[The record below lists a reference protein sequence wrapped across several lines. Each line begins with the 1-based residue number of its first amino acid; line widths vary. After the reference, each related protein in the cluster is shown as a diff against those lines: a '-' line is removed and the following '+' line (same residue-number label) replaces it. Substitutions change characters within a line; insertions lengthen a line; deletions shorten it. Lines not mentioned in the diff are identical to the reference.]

1 MSFLWEGVK
10 QMSAMAGAAALLA
23 GQKTKLR
30 GEIMLVEREVKTRQ
44 QTFGVELYDFVAPL
58 ARSPDFFAANDR
70 MTDVIRGPFLAAQR
84 EIAALMIKRGK
95 LKEELAQAEVARKA
109 AFPAPATTF
118 GEQVLNTGKATAF
131 TANEVKIK
139 TEIGMV
145 DTQIRAHKEDFGE
158 NMFDTLVK
166 LEDEQGWLPTV
177 RDIRTMYD
185 KARQDVDKLKV
196 KADTK
201 EREIATLGTE
211 GDVAAS
217 NFSTTATATPGGMTT
232 AYGSSSSSSS
242 NNALTSTSA
251 HSRPSP
257 LGPQLVVA
265 PAPISAPAPA
275 LALDSNSSHRSH
287 TSGGGGGGGGMFG
300 SASPGYGAT
309 PAPASHGA
317 PPPAAASYGSHG
329 TSAQYVDPFGASPPP
344 LGGSAPAANVAS
356 GLFLGLAGDG
366 GTGSGSSSNVMGAS
380 SAMGTSYG
388 IRKAPPRAHAGP
400 SSSSG
405 PTSTFP
411 DPFAAVPSGSGPAV
425 VDPFAPQPQPQQY
438 SMDPFGSAAQPPL
451 SAASTGVPNDPFS
464 FTQPSLAAASSS
476 TAPALPYDPFKS
488 NFGGGGSSSS
498 SKQDD
503 DPFADLVAS
512 GQR

>member
-23 GQKTKLR
+23 GQRTKLR
-30 GEIMLVEREVKTRQ
+30 GEIMLVEREMKTRQ

-58 ARSPDFFAANDR
+58 AKSPDFFAADDQ

-145 DTQIRAHKEDFGE
+145 DAQIRSHKEDFGE

-185 KARQDVDKLKV
+185 KARQDVDKLKT

-201 EREIATLGTE
+201 EREITTLGTE

-217 NFSTTATATPGGMTT
+217 NFSTTATSAGGMATNTT
-232 AYGSSSSSSS
+232 YGSSNTIS
-242 NNALTSTSA
+242 STSA

-275 LALDSNSSHRSH
+275 LTLDSGSNHSNSGMFASSSHAF
-287 TSGGGGGGGGMFG
+287 GG
-300 SASPGYGAT
+300 A
-309 PAPASHGA
+309 APAAPA
-317 PPPAAASYGSHG
+317 PPPASYGAPAAPYS
-329 TSAQYVDPFGASPPP
+329 DPFGST
-344 LGGSAPAANVAS
+344 PAAAS

-366 GTGSGSSSNVMGAS
+366 SSAANAA

-388 IRKAPPRAHAGP
+388 IRKPQPKSHAST
-400 SSSSG
+400 SSA
-405 PTSTFP
+405 P
-411 DPFAAVPSGSGPAV
+411 DPFASMSSGSGHHSH
-425 VDPFAPQPQPQQY
+425 VDPFAPQPQQY
-438 SMDPFGSAAQPPL
+438 PMDPFGGGAAQQQQQQSL
-451 SAASTGVPNDPFS
+451 SAVPNDPFS
-464 FTQPSLAAASSS
+464 FTQPSLSSA
-476 TAPALPYDPFKS
+476 TAPAALPYDPFKS
-488 NFGGGGSSSS
+488 SLGGGNSSSS
-498 SKQDD
+498 GGKQDD